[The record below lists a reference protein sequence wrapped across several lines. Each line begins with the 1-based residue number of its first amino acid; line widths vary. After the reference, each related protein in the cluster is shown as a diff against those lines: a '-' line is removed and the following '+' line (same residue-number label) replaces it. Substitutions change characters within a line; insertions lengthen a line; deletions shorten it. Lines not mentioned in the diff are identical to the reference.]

1 VAADRGG
8 GKWVGRELKVAGPK
22 QAAGSG
28 KKLEEHMRTSTVGIK
43 AYTGRKKERVESL
56 KERAF

>member
-8 GKWVGRELKVAGPK
+8 GKQAGHGLKVVGPEQTAG
-22 QAAGSG
+22 GR
-28 KKLEEHMRTSTVGIK
+28 KKLEEHLRTSTVGLK
-43 AYTGRKKERVESL
+43 AYTGWKGERVESL

>member
-1 VAADRGG
+1 M
-8 GKWVGRELKVAGPK
+8 
-22 QAAGSG
+22 
-28 KKLEEHMRTSTVGIK
+28 KLEEHLRTSTVGLK